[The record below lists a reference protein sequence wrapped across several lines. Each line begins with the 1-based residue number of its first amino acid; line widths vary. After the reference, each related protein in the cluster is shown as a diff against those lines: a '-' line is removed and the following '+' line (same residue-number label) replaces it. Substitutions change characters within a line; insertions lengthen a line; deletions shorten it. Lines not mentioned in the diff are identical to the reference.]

1 MTSGIRHKY
10 KYQIVIDK
18 INKILFIVNN
28 EWCEV
33 DELFFVT
40 LSGSCKKYLFLIN
53 LIENYQ
59 KNK

>member
-28 EWCEV
+28 EWGEA
-33 DELFFVT
+33 DELIFII
-40 LSGSCKKYLFLIN
+40 LSGSCRNNFLF
-53 LIENYQ
+53 
-59 KNK
+59 